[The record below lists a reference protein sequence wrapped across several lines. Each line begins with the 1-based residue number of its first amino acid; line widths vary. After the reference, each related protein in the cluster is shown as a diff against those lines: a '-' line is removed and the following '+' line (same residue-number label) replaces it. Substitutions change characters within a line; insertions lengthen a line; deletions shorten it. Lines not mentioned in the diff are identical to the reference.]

1 VSSHS
6 LRRRLRIGNR
16 TAFDIPICWSMRWVF
31 ETLDGVD
38 KLSDN
43 LDALLAI
50 VTDLDKLM
58 PATDRGA
65 AADDRRVARHA
76 VDKDD
81 VTRRRLGEHALVL
94 LLA

>member
-1 VSSHS
+1 MSSHS

-50 VTDLDKLM
+50 VTIWTSRCPQLIAQLPPMITVSQDMQSTKTM
-58 PATDRGA
+58 
-65 AADDRRVARHA
+65 
-76 VDKDD
+76 
-81 VTRRRLGEHALVL
+81 
-94 LLA
+94 